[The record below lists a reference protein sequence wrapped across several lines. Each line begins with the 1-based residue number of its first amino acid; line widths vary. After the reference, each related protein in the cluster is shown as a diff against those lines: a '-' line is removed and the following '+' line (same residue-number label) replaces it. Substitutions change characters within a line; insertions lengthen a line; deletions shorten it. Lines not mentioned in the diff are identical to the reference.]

1 MAAGTASDAT
11 YALKAAVRTALLADS
26 TINSALVGLKVVDD
40 APAGHATPYISI
52 DTRSNDWSTATE
64 DGQEIFLDLNV
75 WAQPAS
81 QTPETGTAR
90 DIMASVRRVLHT
102 ASLSLAAPFHSV
114 LIRVENMIGP
124 YRDPDGTTLHG
135 VVSIR
140 ALTDH
145 D

>member
-11 YALKAAVRTALLADS
+11 YALKAVVRTALLADS
-26 TINSALVGLKVVDD
+26 YLNSTLIGLKVVDD

-75 WAQPAS
+75 WTQAAS
-81 QTPETGTAR
+81 QTPETGSGR
-90 DIMASVRRVLHT
+90 DIMAAVRSVLHT
-102 ASLSLAAPFHSV
+102 AVLSPASPFHAV
-114 LIRVENMIGP
+114 LIRVENMLGP
-124 YRDPDGTTLHG
+124 YHDPDGTTMHG
-135 VVSIR
+135 IVSIR

>member
-11 YALKAAVRTALLADS
+11 FAIKAAVRAALLADS
-26 TINSALVGLKVVDD
+26 YLNSILVGMKVVDD

-64 DGQEIFLDLNV
+64 DGQEILLDLSI
-75 WAQPAS
+75 WTQAAS
-81 QTPETGTAR
+81 QTPETGSGR
-90 DIMASVRRVLHT
+90 DIMAAVRRVLHT
-102 ASLSLAAPFHSV
+102 AVLAPASPFHAV
-114 LIRVENMIGP
+114 LIRVENMLGP
-124 YRDPDGTTLHG
+124 YRDPDGATMHG

-140 ALTDH
+140 ALADH